1 MKHLLRVLLTLAAGS
16 GLSPLAGA
24 ETLTRCIGPAGELTW
39 SNVGCAP
46 AERAEAMEVKPATVV
61 DSRELRSWAK
71 RSPPA
76 RTSAAP
82 PTARRPAGSEARAP
96 KMRDSV
102 ACENAQREYRFEADR
117 RGPRRGGLGMLR
129 DEVKRACAGI

>member
-1 MKHLLRVLLTLAAGS
+1 MKFLLTALLAIATGTA
-16 GLSPLAGA
+16 LAPPAGA

-46 AERAEAMEVKPATVV
+46 SERAEPVEVKPASVV
-61 DSRELRSWAK
+61 DSRGLRDWAR

-76 RTSAAP
+76 RTPALKSRAGVAARP
-82 PTARRPAGSEARAP
+82 P
-96 KMRDSV
+96 KVRDPV
-102 ACENAQREYRFEADR
+102 ACENAQRDYRFEADR
-117 RGPRRGGLGMLR
+117 RGTRRGGLGMLR

>member
-1 MKHLLRVLLTLAAGS
+1 MRILRPALLAIALGMALA
-16 GLSPLAGA
+16 PPAGA

-46 AERAEAMEVKPATVV
+46 SERAEPMEVKPTAV
-61 DSRELRSWAK
+61 DSRGLRDWAK

-76 RTSAAP
+76 RTPALQSS
-82 PTARRPAGSEARAP
+82 ARRPAGEARATRV
-96 KMRDSV
+96 RDPV
-102 ACENAQREYRFEADR
+102 ACENAQRDYRFEADR

>member
-1 MKHLLRVLLTLAAGS
+1 MKSLFPALLAIAMGSTLA
-16 GLSPLAGA
+16 PLAGA

-46 AERAEAMEVKPATVV
+46 AERAEPVEVKPASVV
-61 DSRELRSWAK
+61 DSRGLRDWAK

-76 RTSAAP
+76 RTPALKSS
-82 PTARRPAGSEARAP
+82 ARRQAGAAARP
-96 KMRDSV
+96 PRVRDPV
-102 ACENAQREYRFEADR
+102 ACENAQRDYRFEADR
-117 RGPRRGGLGMLR
+117 RGTRRGGLGMLR